1 MKKTCKIIFFI
12 LISAKIFSQEI
23 LLNKKSNNM
32 TLDGNVEFVEN
43 NLIEA
48 EAYYRKAISVDS
60 LNNIASYNL
69 GNSFY
74 KGKLNQEA
82 VNQYK
87 SSIKKANNKQELH
100 KAFHNLGDVYMQN
113 KDYQNAMNSF
123 KNALL
128 NNPGDDETRY
138 NYVLAKE
145 LLKNEQKKKK
155 DNKKDNK
162 KDDKKDNKKDNKKDD
177 KKDDKKN
184 EKKDDKKNKKKK
196 PQQNKISPEQLKSL
210 LKAMDNEEKK
220 VQDKVNKSKIKGSP
234 LKNKKDW

>member
-145 LLKNEQKKKK
+145 LLKNEQKKK

-162 KDDKKDNKKDNKKDD
+162 KDDKKND

-184 EKKDDKKNKKKK
+184 EKNKKKK

>member
-155 DNKKDNK
+155 D
-162 KDDKKDNKKDNKKDD
+162 D

>member
-1 MKKTCKIIFFI
+1 MNKTCKIIFFI

-145 LLKNEQKKKK
+145 LLKNEQKKK
-155 DNKKDNK
+155 
-162 KDDKKDNKKDNKKDD
+162 DNKKDD

-184 EKKDDKKNKKKK
+184 DKKDDKKNEKNKKKK